1 MDRQTV
7 IQQLDKN
14 ELDKIYVL
22 YGEEIYLIKD
32 LEGRFKDLVN
42 PATRDFNQIILDGK
56 ETNIDVIQSAVE
68 TLPFMDDR
76 RYIIIKDFE
85 LFKGK
90 KKNFSDKD
98 EKQVL
103 EILKNAPE
111 SSLIVFVQYEQVDTR
126 KSFFKNISKFSNM
139 VELKKLEDVQLLN

>member
-1 MDRQTV
+1 ML
-7 IQQLDKN
+7 IKQLDKS

-22 YGEEIYLIKD
+22 YGEEIYLIRE
-32 LEGRFKDLVN
+32 LEDRFKDLVN
-42 PATRDFNQIILDGK
+42 PATKDFNQIILDGK
-56 ETNIDVIQSAVE
+56 EANLDIIQSAVE

-98 EKQVL
+98 RSEEHTSELQSRQYLVCRLLLEK
-103 EILKNAPE
+103 K
-111 SSLIVFVQYEQVDTR
+111 
-126 KSFFKNISKFSNM
+126 
-139 VELKKLEDVQLLN
+139 